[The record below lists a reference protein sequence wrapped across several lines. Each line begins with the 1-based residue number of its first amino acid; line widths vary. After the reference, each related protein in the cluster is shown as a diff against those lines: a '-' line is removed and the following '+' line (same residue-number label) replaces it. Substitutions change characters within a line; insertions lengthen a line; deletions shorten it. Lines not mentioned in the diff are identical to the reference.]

1 MDKLA
6 PIVLFVYN
14 RPEHTRQTI
23 EYLAK
28 NKLVENSQ
36 LFIFSDGPK
45 NEEDSE
51 KIRLVREIIGNTT
64 GFAGIE
70 IKAREKNV
78 GLANSVISG
87 INDVLKLYE
96 RVIVLED
103 DMISSPYFIKY
114 MNDLLEFYEKDK
126 RIFSVTGYTFPIKI
140 PERYSYDIYLSTRA
154 SSWGWGTWKNRWEGV
169 DWEINDYVNF
179 IQNKS
184 LVKSFNRGGE
194 DLTKMLI
201 NQKEGKIDSWSII
214 WSYNHFKNNAFC
226 VYPVK
231 SKIKNIGADLSG
243 IHTSKTNK
251 FDVRLDTSDNPVDLV
266 KNIQPDEE
274 LLRKFRKFFK
284 KNLLSSAYHKI
295 KGVQL

>member
-1 MDKLA
+1 LDKLA

-140 PERYSYDIYLSTRA
+140 PERYSYDIYLSPRA

-184 LVKSFNRGGE
+184 MVKSFNRGGE